1 MVHIS
6 INLILVL
13 GLLLTTAAPLQPTL
27 ASPLQSPAF
36 SPATSNTAP
45 GQPATVM
52 GDEPPEVSVDKKL
65 DLTQLSPFTPL
76 ILHFSQPMDQASSN
90 MPLVAYPYV
99 EGRSLW
105 SDRNTTLTFTP
116 DDHYDPGE
124 QYTFYLDSELVS
136 QAGIG
141 FASVQSWEATIHS
154 GPQVVSV
161 TPSAANLQDR
171 RQVISVTF
179 SDPMD
184 TQSVAGALSIQ
195 PETPFLLS
203 WKENTLTITLD
214 RALSPGKRYS
224 FTIAASASDKQNIP
238 LVEDYRW
245 DYYLV
250 PFSSELAPPLL
261 ANANVAINFNYAIDP
276 QKTGLP
282 FALSPAIGGEWEWN
296 TDRQVR
302 FTPNKSWDSAQ
313 RYTIRITGTLYDQL
327 GDALPKLTNELNFV
341 PPAPISAVFPKTDIK
356 YSDELSLF
364 ILFDR
369 LMDPTSTENAFEVSP
384 AAQGTFLWEGNKLIF
399 HAGSSLQI
407 GTTYTVTLR
416 TTAKDTDGHRVLA
429 EPYTWSFRILYS
441 TDRSEVVFS
450 TEGPN
455 AQVVDTDGRRAI
467 QLITRDAKSV
477 RFTLYGMEL
486 MEFAQRYAESFGQ
499 RYWYDTLTIDTSG
512 LEPVTSW
519 QATFADTGIEE
530 VLIPANVPPG
540 LYVMDASS
548 GDTIYDQLFV
558 ILTGNTLV
566 VKRTSDEL
574 FIWASDINGESLPDY
589 EIRLYSSRGEMIR
602 QGVTNQDGVYRTTVP
617 SGYEAM
623 FVAGRDGSDVTIS
636 GFSYPWSSSGNW
648 YYWWSTNTTQVKHY
662 TAYSYTDRPIYR
674 PGDVVYFKTTLRQ
687 DDDMVYT
694 TPPAG
699 TPLTVRILDGRQ
711 NVLQTFDLK
720 TNSFGSADG
729 EFQLTDGAMLGNY
742 NVEVLV
748 NDEAYTQAFK
758 VQEYRKPDFQVAITT
773 DADQY
778 VEGDLVTVNID
789 ASYYFGEPLANTTLT
804 IRRYEILQNY
814 YWWWSAGGS
823 RGKYLW
829 TSIQGSSSGR
839 TDANGHYSYSF
850 KAETNQYYYYS
861 DWSSSLQKSL
871 WGLEVLASDGS
882 NQQVSSVLVFPVYNA
897 AYSLSMDT
905 GGYLKQP
912 GQSFIARAELT
923 SLANEPV
930 SGASL
935 KLTVKKWSH
944 DDEYT
949 ILDEYEMT
957 TDTQGKAEQKLVLP
971 ESGSYD
977 LLISGLDDHGRKVEF
992 EKWIYVFEQGDSWA
1006 SRFSQD
1012 IQITADKESYRPGN
1026 NARFIIESSFSGPA
1040 VLTFERGSVIH
1051 YKPIMLTAPVTIVEA
1066 EITYYYSPNVYVA
1079 VNAWEA
1085 QDTRLRDDRGSW
1097 EYSLAD
1103 SQLRRASTE
1112 IQVEV
1117 IGKQLNVTITPDQ
1130 PTYAPRE
1137 DATFTI
1143 QVTDEQDQPV
1153 EAELSLAV
1161 VDEAI
1166 YALSSDLSAPIFD
1179 AFYGRRDLTVRT
1191 FDSMAPTRVLF
1202 DYGAGGGGG
1211 GDGGSLPR
1219 ADFPDTAIWL
1229 PMIKTD
1235 KAGKV
1240 SVTITLP
1247 DSLTTWRLTAR
1258 AITMNTQVGEAVA
1271 NIITQK
1277 ELVVRP
1283 ILPAALTSG
1292 DHTEITAILHNYS
1305 QNTLTITATLTVTSL
1320 LSTSAPLSQVISL
1333 APAGIA
1339 PVKWAVTAT
1348 EAGTTQVTVAAAA
1361 GKEYY
1366 DAVRLPLTIRP
1377 LAVPDFYTQIGDFS
1391 GEFHTTLVLPETAL
1405 EMSEVEVRLSR
1416 SAASTLLDGLE
1427 YLTGYP
1433 YGCVEQTMS
1442 RALPNAVVGRALYQL
1457 GVTDPSLEKS
1467 LPVLIRASVQRLYS
1481 LQHTDGGW
1489 GWWHDDSTNDYQ
1501 TAWVIF
1507 GLATTKEAGYDVDEG
1522 VIQSGADWLLENL
1535 EGMDIRTRA
1544 YALYSLAKAG
1554 DGDLKQTQAML
1565 MHLQELDTFSQAA
1578 LALALNELG
1587 DSENARMILDSLSQI
1602 AVQRDSQRGTL
1613 VYWPEAHADGDYHQK
1628 TMASTTRSTALVLD
1642 AYALLDPENSL
1653 VPGIVRYLMGERQ
1666 MDGWGTT
1673 NETAFAI
1680 IALTDYLSYLQSGE
1694 GQANYRIELN
1704 GKVIISG
1711 SLGTDQPFTILKLP
1725 ASQLKW
1731 GANLLNIVQDRTD
1744 PVYYSI
1750 TSRMYLSQPEIAAS
1764 GNVIIKR
1771 VYLNTS
1777 NNQPIT
1783 SLQPGQVVRVKLT
1796 VNIKEGGSFVIIEDQ
1811 LPGGMEALNESL
1823 NTTSHDSTM
1832 EDYSSSSYFNWERY
1846 GYNNKEVHR
1855 DRVTFFI
1862 TNFKPGEH
1870 TIIYLARVTQTGTY
1884 VAMPTEG
1891 YAMYDASLWG
1901 RSSSDLLTISG
1912 PVEPPSYEQVP

>member
-1 MVHIS
+1 MIYKS
-6 INLILVL
+6 INLIMVLVF
-13 GLLLTTAAPLQPTL
+13 LLTTGAPLQPFL
-27 ASPLQSPAF
+27 ASPHQSPLL
-36 SPATSNTAP
+36 SPQISNVAP
-45 GQPATVM
+45 VQPATHRA
-52 GDEPPEVSVDKKL
+52 DNPPEVFVDNKL

-76 ILHFSQPMDQASSN
+76 ILHFSQTMDQASST
-90 MPLVAYPYV
+90 MPLVTYPYV
-99 EGRSLW
+99 EGISLW
-105 SDRNTTLTFTP
+105 SEGNTTLTFTP
-116 DDHYDPGE
+116 KDFYEPGE
-124 QYTFYLDSELVS
+124 QYTFYLDSGLVNQS
-136 QAGIG
+136 GVG
-141 FASVQSWEATIHS
+141 FTAVQSWDATIRS

-161 TPSAANLQDR
+161 TPSATNLQDR

-179 SDPMD
+179 SHPMD
-184 TQSVAGALSIQ
+184 TQSVARSFSIQ
-195 PETPFLLS
+195 PQTPFQLS
-203 WKENTLTITLD
+203 WKENTFTITPD
-214 RALSPGKRYS
+214 WALSPGKRYS
-224 FTIAASASDKQNIP
+224 FTIAANARDRQNIP
-238 LVEDYRW
+238 MVEDYRW
-245 DYYLV
+245 DYYLA
-250 PFSSELAPPLL
+250 PFSAEVARPLF
-261 ANANVAINFNYAIDP
+261 ANAKVTINFSYAIDR
-276 QKTGLP
+276 QKTGMP
-282 FALSPAIGGEWEWN
+282 FALSPAISGEWEWN

-302 FTPNKSWDSAQ
+302 FSPTKPWDSAQ
-313 RYTIRITGTLYDQL
+313 RYTIRITGALYDQQ
-327 GDALPKLTNELNFV
+327 GDMLPKITTELNFV
-341 PPAPISAVFPKTDIK
+341 PPAPISAVFPAADID
-356 YSDELSLF
+356 YTDELSLF

-369 LMDPTSTENAFEVSP
+369 PMDPTSTENAFEISP
-384 AAQGTFLWEGNKLIF
+384 AVEGAFLWEGNKLIL
-399 HAGSSLQI
+399 HAAPALQS
-407 GTTYTVTLR
+407 GTTYKVTLR
-416 TTAKDTDGHRVLA
+416 ATAKDADGHSILA
-429 EPYTWSFRILYS
+429 EPYTWSFRVKYS
-441 TDRSEVVFS
+441 VDRSGAVFS
-450 TEGPN
+450 ADGPN

-467 QLITRDAKSV
+467 QLVTHDTKSV
-477 RFTLYGMEL
+477 HFTLYGMEL
-486 MEFAQRYAESFGQ
+486 MDFAQRYAKSFGQ
-499 RYWYDTLTIDTSG
+499 RNWYDTLTIDTSG
-512 LEPVTSW
+512 LEPFTSW
-519 QATFADTGIEE
+519 QTTFADTGIEE
-530 VLIPANVPPG
+530 VLIPSNVPAG
-540 LYVMDASS
+540 LYVMNASS
-548 GDTIYDQLFV
+548 GGTVYDQLFV
-558 ILTGNTLV
+558 IMTRNTLV
-566 VKRTSDEL
+566 VKRAGDEL
-574 FIWASDINGESLPDY
+574 FIWASDINGKSLPDY
-589 EIRLYSSRGEMIR
+589 EIRLYSSRGERLR
-602 QGVTNQDGVYRTTVP
+602 QGVTNQDGVYRTTIP
-617 SGYEAM
+617 SGYEPM

-636 GFSYPWSSSGNW
+636 GLSNPWSSSGSW
-648 YYWWSTNTTQVKHY
+648 WYWWTTNTSQVKHY
-662 TAYSYTDRPIYR
+662 TAYIYTDRPIYR
-674 PGDVVYFKTTLRQ
+674 PGDMVYFKTTIRQ

-694 TPPAG
+694 MPPAG
-699 TPLTVRILDGRQ
+699 TPLTVRILDGRD
-711 NVLQTFDLK
+711 NVLQTFGLI
-720 TNSFGSADG
+720 TNGFGSVDG

-742 NVEVLV
+742 NLEVLV
-748 NDEAYTQAFK
+748 NDEAYRQAFK
-758 VQEYRKPDFQVAITT
+758 VQDYRKPDYQITIAK

-778 VEGDLVTVNID
+778 VEGDLVTVDID
-789 ASYYFGEPLANTTLT
+789 ASYYFGEPLADTMLI

-814 YWWWSAGGS
+814 YWWWSEAGS
-823 RGKYLW
+823 EGKYQW
-829 TSIQGSSSGR
+829 TSIQGTTSGR

-850 KAETNQYYYYS
+850 KAESNQDYNYA
-861 DWSSSLQKSL
+861 DWRSSLQKSL

-882 NQQVSSVLVFPVYNA
+882 NQQVSNVVIIPVYNA

-923 SLANEPV
+923 SLNNEPV
-930 SGASL
+930 SSGSL
-935 KLTVKKWSH
+935 MLTVSKWSH
-944 DDEYT
+944 GDEYT
-949 ILDEYEMT
+949 ILDDYEMT
-957 TDTQGKAEQKLVLP
+957 TDAQGKAEQKLVLT
-971 ESGSYD
+971 EAGYYD
-977 LLISGLDDHGRKVEF
+977 LYVRGSDDHGHQVEY
-992 EKWIYVFEQGDSWA
+992 EKWIYVFKESDSWV

-1040 VLTFERGSVIH
+1040 ILTFERGSVIH

-1085 QDTRLRDDRGSW
+1085 QDTRLSDDLGSW
-1097 EYSLAD
+1097 ENSMAD
-1103 SQLRRASTE
+1103 SRLHKASTE

-1117 IGKQLNVTITPDQ
+1117 IGRRLNVTITPDQ

-1137 DATFTI
+1137 NATFTI

-1179 AFYGRRDLTVRT
+1179 AFYGRRNLTVNT
-1191 FDSMAPTRVLF
+1191 FDSMAPTRWLVDF
-1202 DYGAGGGGG
+1202 GAGGGGG
-1211 GDGGSLPR
+1211 GDGGGLPR
-1219 ADFPDTAIWL
+1219 ADFPDTAVWQ
-1229 PMIKTD
+1229 PTIKTD
-1235 KAGKV
+1235 KDGKA

-1258 AITMNTQVGEAVA
+1258 AITMETQVGEAVA

-1292 DHTEITAILHNYS
+1292 DHTEISAILHNYS
-1305 QNTLTITATLTVTSL
+1305 QNSLTITATLTFTSL
-1320 LSTSAPLSQVISL
+1320 LSTPAPLSQVISL
-1333 APAGIA
+1333 APAEVA
-1339 PVKWAVTAT
+1339 QVKWAVTAT

-1361 GKEYY
+1361 GTEYY

-1377 LAVPDFYTQIGDFS
+1377 LAVPDFHTQIGDFS
-1391 GEFHTTLVLPETAL
+1391 GEFRTTLVLPETAM

-1416 SAASTLLDGLE
+1416 SAAGTLLDGLE

-1457 GVTDPSLEKS
+1457 GVSDPSLEKS

-1489 GWWHDDSTNDYQ
+1489 GWWNDDSTNDYQ

-1507 GLATTKEAGYDVDEG
+1507 GLATTKEAGYDVDEE
-1522 VIQSGADWLLENL
+1522 VIQRGADWLLENL
-1535 EGMDIRTRA
+1535 EPMDIRTRA

-1554 DGDLKQTQAML
+1554 IGDRKQTQAML

-1587 DSENARMILDSLSQI
+1587 DTENARMILDSLSQV
-1602 AVQRDSQRGTL
+1602 ASQRDSERGTL
-1613 VYWPEAHADGDYHQK
+1613 VYWPEAHEDGDYHQK
-1628 TMASTTRSTALVLD
+1628 TMASTTRSTALVLA
-1642 AYALLDPENSL
+1642 AYAQLDPENSL

-1680 IALTDYLSYLQSGE
+1680 IALTDYLSYLQRDE

-1704 GKVIISG
+1704 GSVIISD
-1711 SLGTDQPFTILKLP
+1711 SLGTNAPFTILKLP
-1725 ASQLKW
+1725 ASQLKR
-1731 GANLLNIVQDRTD
+1731 GANLLNIVKESAD
-1744 PVYYSI
+1744 PMYYSI

-1764 GNVIIKR
+1764 GNVLINR
-1771 VYLNTS
+1771 AYLNAS

-1796 VNIKEGGSFVIIEDQ
+1796 INIKEGGSFVIIEDQ

-1823 NTTSHDSTM
+1823 NTTSHDADM

-1870 TIIYLARVTQTGTY
+1870 TIVYLARGTHAGTY
-1884 VAMPTEG
+1884 VAMPTVA

-1901 RSSSDLLTISG
+1901 RSASEILTISETLK
-1912 PVEPPSYEQVP
+1912 PR